1 MTGPGRPSLCADAA
15 GQRIDL
21 ASQALTATGVTLQ
34 IVRRNAGGPC
44 QHDRLMHLAQM
55 QADRGEHE
63 AGCASAP
70 PHWNGRRA
78 RASPWKDGG
87 TAPVLLTGVPR

>member
-55 QADRGEHE
+55 QADRGEHA
-63 AGCASAP
+63 AGVRISAAALE
-70 PHWNGRRA
+70 RA
-78 RASPWKDGG
+78 DGEG
-87 TAPVLLTGVPR
+87 IALEKRDHG